1 MKQGF
6 FIPFNKSPPSISN
19 VHFKNMIVYHLQ
31 SSHDIFKYSVHFK
44 SVLIILIIHIRL
56 DERVSFVFFT
66 NLFDARSGFACVQ
79 ISSGDRLSVHNKCD
93 VLHSLSS

>member
-1 MKQGF
+1 MPLTKVHLF
-6 FIPFNKSPPSISN
+6 VSN

-44 SVLIILIIHIRL
+44 SVLIILINLLHIRL